1 MDRFMGF
8 EDLHYWV
15 IGALFLY
22 GVFLFNT
29 LVKLRQRV
37 RNAFAQID
45 VQLKR
50 RHDLI
55 PKLVA
60 TVKAYMAHERAT
72 LEALT
77 EARGRALAAAG
88 GGTGEVAAVAAA
100 EGRLGA
106 ALRGVMALVENYPEL
121 KADRNMLQLQEE
133 ISSTENRIAFAR
145 QAYNDAVMRYNIRR
159 ETFPDLFVARLFAF
173 VAAEHWVL
181 EEPSQADPP
190 AVGFH

>member
-1 MDRFMGF
+1 MGF
-8 EDLHYWV
+8 DDLHLWV
-15 IGALFLY
+15 VGALFLY

-29 LVKLRQRV
+29 LVRLRQRV

-55 PKLVA
+55 PKLVE

-77 EARGRALAAAG
+77 AARSRALAVAAG
-88 GGTGEVAAVAAA
+88 GVGEVAAVAAA
-100 EGRLGA
+100 EGRLSA
-106 ALRGVMALVENYPEL
+106 TLRGVMALVENYPEL
-121 KADRNMLQLQEE
+121 KVDRNMLQLQEE
-133 ISSTENRIAFAR
+133 ISSSENRIAFAR

-173 VAAEHWVL
+173 AAAEHWAL
-181 EEPSQADPP
+181 ERASEAHPP
-190 AVGFH
+190 AVEFD